1 MKLLFWL
8 IVVSSFIGA
17 GVVSIDLGYA
27 QLSLFRGSLL
37 LMSLHL
43 LCSYFYR
50 GKALNLAG
58 NHTQAIAVRFY
69 FFWFTYSF
77 FSLGWVQD
85 YQSWFRATFFIGS
98 GFLSIWVSSH
108 YLKSKSNIVNYFTVM
123 FVMLIV
129 HNIIGWSEMLT
140 GIYRFADV
148 SRFDR
153 YDQFLHNP
161 LARVPISMF
170 GNPNNFATFLV
181 FGVFICCNLFNIIR
195 SRVFKVVTVLT
206 MISSVTLIVKTHSR
220 ANILALL
227 LGIFTWAYMRYFR
240 RLNFGALILVVAVSI
255 TLLSFPSIFDNMLA
269 VLSNELSFSLSHG
282 SEFIRLNLLRNGL
295 RFFIETFGFGTGAG
309 NIEYWMVHKAKF
321 YVGGV
326 ELIHNWWAE
335 ILVGYGLFVFI
346 GYVIVYI
353 RMAIALYHSY
363 LKSNDKFFMSTSL
376 SLFCVMIAFSIS
388 AVSSSSN
395 ISAEWLWLFWGVVIT
410 YIGLVERTVDTVDY
424 HGEVVQ
430 ID

>member
-1 MKLLFWL
+1 
-8 IVVSSFIGA
+8 
-17 GVVSIDLGYA
+17 
-27 QLSLFRGSLL
+27 
-37 LMSLHL
+37 
-43 LCSYFYR
+43 
-50 GKALNLAG
+50 
-58 NHTQAIAVRFY
+58 
-69 FFWFTYSF
+69 
-77 FSLGWVQD
+77 
-85 YQSWFRATFFIGS
+85 
-98 GFLSIWVSSH
+98 
-108 YLKSKSNIVNYFTVM
+108 
-123 FVMLIV
+123 
-129 HNIIGWSEMLT
+129 
-140 GIYRFADV
+140 
-148 SRFDR
+148 
-153 YDQFLHNP
+153 
-161 LARVPISMF
+161 
-170 GNPNNFATFLV
+170 
-181 FGVFICCNLFNIIR
+181 
-195 SRVFKVVTVLT
+195 
-206 MISSVTLIVKTHSR
+206 
-220 ANILALL
+220 
-227 LGIFTWAYMRYFR
+227 
-240 RLNFGALILVVAVSI
+240 
-255 TLLSFPSIFDNMLA
+255 MLA

-376 SLFCVMIAFSIS
+376 SLFCVMSAFSIS

-424 HGEVVQ
+424 R
-430 ID
+430 